1 MKNRY
6 SILLFL
12 FVTLIAACGKGKTDN
27 NLAAKQKKLEK
38 LETQSDALDKE
49 IKTLKEEIA
58 KLDTANKELN
68 TKFVA
73 VDTLAGSNFSSQTQV
88 MGKIDVDANSVV
100 SASMGGTVKSIYV
113 TEGKYVKQGTTLA
126 RIDNDVMNQNI
137 AQIKQ
142 QLGFASQIYE
152 KQKKL
157 WDQKIGSEVQY
168 LSAKNNKEALE
179 ANLRTMYQSNEL
191 YKIKAP
197 FSGVVDQVAL
207 KIGQTIAPGM
217 PAFRIVS
224 NEGVTFKAEIPESY
238 ISKIKKNS
246 DVTVHFPDID
256 KDIKG
261 KVKYLSQV
269 INPLNR
275 TFTAE
280 VTLTGDKT
288 LVKSDMVGV
297 LSIND
302 YAKSNTIAIPV
313 KTLLKNLDGYYV
325 YLAKMKDG
333 HLTVVPAPIKIGV
346 VSTDKVEVLSGLEKG
361 DLLITSGSQNIN
373 EGDLLQINN
382 D

>member
-197 FSGVVDQVAL
+197 
-207 KIGQTIAPGM
+207 TISTL
-217 PAFRIVS
+217 F
-224 NEGVTFKAEIPESY
+224 
-238 ISKIKKNS
+238 IS
-246 DVTVHFPDID
+246 
-256 KDIKG
+256 
-261 KVKYLSQV
+261 
-269 INPLNR
+269 
-275 TFTAE
+275 
-280 VTLTGDKT
+280 LTD
-288 LVKSDMVGV
+288 
-297 LSIND
+297 SIR
-302 YAKSNTIAIPV
+302 S
-313 KTLLKNLDGYYV
+313 
-325 YLAKMKDG
+325 
-333 HLTVVPAPIKIGV
+333 
-346 VSTDKVEVLSGLEKG
+346 
-361 DLLITSGSQNIN
+361 LISSA
-373 EGDLLQINN
+373 
-382 D
+382 